1 MPEQALYL
9 KYRPLTFEDVVGQ
22 EHVNRTLR
30 NSLKTGRIRHAYLF
44 SGPRGTGKTTSA
56 RLLAK
61 AVNCQNEDPGVRP
74 CNECDHCLAVN
85 EGRYLDLIEIDA
97 ASHTGVDDVREL
109 RDRIAFSPAE
119 GKYKVYIIDEVH
131 RFSGNAFDAL
141 LKTLEEPPD
150 HAIFILATTEIDKV
164 PATIKSRCLP
174 FEFRRFTMKEV
185 VDRLSLIVENEGL
198 KVEREALELI
208 AREGTGIMRDSI
220 SLLDQIV
227 ADPDEVITLELTQRI
242 LGTASARAVRD
253 LMVALIEQDVARGLH
268 IINGAIDS
276 GSDPKQFGKQ
286 VVEHLRSIMLAQT
299 ASADLLEASA
309 DDRQM
314 FAQQAASID
323 RSALLRAIRAFNDA
337 VNGDVGGW
345 QPQLSLELAYIESLQ
360 APVEPMVPMSAPVA
374 QQQRPASAQPAQE
387 SGPAYVPPE
396 PTQPGAPPVIP
407 ASEVRSNWVKAQRL
421 IFQHAPQAGEQ
432 VANLPNLM
440 EHVQV
445 QSVEGNFVVLAASN
459 RFYLEKLRDQT
470 RTNWIQRALS
480 RVNGI
485 ELLVRYVLADD
496 ANREPSPSP
505 DLDDDPLVD
514 FAVNELGGTIQEDE

>member
-1 MPEQALYL
+1 
-9 KYRPLTFEDVVGQ
+9 
-22 EHVNRTLR
+22 
-30 NSLKTGRIRHAYLF
+30 
-44 SGPRGTGKTTSA
+44 
-56 RLLAK
+56 
-61 AVNCQNEDPGVRP
+61 
-74 CNECDHCLAVN
+74 
-85 EGRYLDLIEIDA
+85 
-97 ASHTGVDDVREL
+97 
-109 RDRIAFSPAE
+109 
-119 GKYKVYIIDEVH
+119 
-131 RFSGNAFDAL
+131 
-141 LKTLEEPPD
+141 
-150 HAIFILATTEIDKV
+150 
-164 PATIKSRCLP
+164 
-174 FEFRRFTMKEV
+174 
-185 VDRLSLIVENEGL
+185 
-198 KVEREALELI
+198 
-208 AREGTGIMRDSI
+208 
-220 SLLDQIV
+220 
-227 ADPDEVITLELTQRI
+227 
-242 LGTASARAVRD
+242 
-253 LMVALIEQDVARGLH
+253 EQDVARGLH

-360 APVEPMVPMSAPVA
+360 APVETMVPMSAPVT